1 MTIMNASLPN
11 NAGFFYVPQGY
22 NDAPMFSRNTIQPS
36 SFYSHAPMFASA
48 SFAPMYTHASGGASS
63 LQIVSPVIPVYAPS
77 AIHVCAPVCSGFS
90 AQAHLATPEFDES
103 AFPFRNM
110 LQDVHNSSSMV
121 SNIHMTPTPLQ
132 TNDIVSK

>member
-1 MTIMNASLPN
+1 MNASLPN

-90 AQAHLATPEFDES
+90 AQAHLATPEVCFS
-103 AFPFRNM
+103 FCISISYYCICYRLWFAYITITIT
-110 LQDVHNSSSMV
+110 NS
-121 SNIHMTPTPLQ
+121 
-132 TNDIVSK
+132 